1 MSRVLVLVRHAKAES
16 FGSTDH
22 ERALTDRGVVEA
34 AQAGTWLAARGITP
48 ERALVSDALRA
59 RQTWEAMAVE
69 AGWTIEATLDSTL
82 YEADADTV
90 LDVVRGLDD
99 GVTTALVVGHNPTMA
114 FVAQVLDV
122 GGSPQLAT
130 TGFPTAAVAVFE
142 YDGPWAEIG
151 EGAARLVDVRVE
163 HG

>member
-16 FGSTDH
+16 YASTDH

-34 AQAGTWLAARGITP
+34 AQAGSWLAARGVTP

-59 RQTWEAMAVE
+59 RQTFEAMAGE
-69 AGWTIEATLDSTL
+69 AGWTLEPTLDSTL

-90 LDVVRGLDD
+90 LDVVRDLEDE
-99 GVTTALVVGHNPTMA
+99 VTTALVVGHNPTIA

-142 YDGPWAEIG
+142 YDGGWSDLAEG
-151 EGAARLVDVRVE
+151 SATLVDVHVQ
-163 HG
+163 HP